1 LRLVLAHLDTR
12 SYSIF
17 ALVNIEQYILF
28 EDKDMIIIDKP
39 AGLQVERDRFGH
51 PSLEEEVQNYL
62 EKYHRNHY
70 LGIVHRID
78 RPVNGVIVLAKTL
91 SMLKQLQQQMQED
104 DWDKIYRGVVIG
116 SMPSSMGKIEN
127 YLLKDPKQKKALIFD
142 EYMVEAKKSSLRYA
156 VLEEKDG
163 KTLLEIQLI
172 TGRYHQIRAQL
183 GHMDRPIVGDKLYG
197 STVELENKI
206 LLQAYSL
213 NFSHPKTGAELEIVC
228 REPLRI

>member
-1 LRLVLAHLDTR
+1 M
-12 SYSIF
+12 
-17 ALVNIEQYILF
+17 NIEPHILF
-28 EDKDMIIIDKP
+28 EDKDILVIDKP

-51 PSLEEEVQNYL
+51 PSLEEDVQNYL

-91 SMLKQLQQQMQED
+91 KMLKLLQQQMMAD
-104 DWDKIYRGVVIG
+104 SWKKTYRAVIAG
-116 SMPSSMGKIEN
+116 AMPSAMGKLEH
-127 YLLKDPKQKKALIFD
+127 YLLKDSKQKKAIIFD
-142 EYMVEAKKSSLRYA
+142 NEQAETKKSLLRYA

-163 KTLLEIQLI
+163 KSLVEIQLI

-183 GHMDRPIVGDKLYG
+183 GHIGRPVIGDKLYG
-197 STVELENKI
+197 YKPDSYLGELENKI

-213 NFSHPKTGAELEIVC
+213 RFTHPKTGEELELKVK
-228 REPLRI
+228 EQLAL

>member
-1 LRLVLAHLDTR
+1 MKIDDH
-12 SYSIF
+12 
-17 ALVNIEQYILF
+17 ILF
-28 EDKDMIIIDKP
+28 EDKYLLVIDKP

-91 SMLKQLQQQMQED
+91 PILKQLQLQMQED
-104 DWDKIYRGVVIG
+104 DWDKIYRGIVPG
-116 SMPSSMGKIEN
+116 HMPAAMGKIEN

-142 EYMVEAKKSSLRYA
+142 EYEPEAKKSALRYA
-156 VLEEKDG
+156 VLEEKQG
-163 KTLLEIQLI
+163 KSLLEIQLI

-183 GHMDRPIVGDKLYG
+183 GHMDRPIIGDKLYG
-197 STVELENKI
+197 STIEMESKI

-213 NFSHPKTGAELEIVC
+213 AFSHPKTGEAIEVKVKD
-228 REPLRI
+228 PLVLD

>member
-1 LRLVLAHLDTR
+1 
-12 SYSIF
+12 
-17 ALVNIEQYILF
+17 VNIEEYILF
-28 EDKDMIIIDKP
+28 EDKDILIIDKP

-70 LGIVHRID
+70 VGIVHRID

-91 SMLKQLQQQMQED
+91 SMLKQLQLQMQEN
-104 DWDKIYRGVVIG
+104 DWDKIYRGIVIG
-116 SMPSSMGKIEN
+116 SMPSSMGKVEN
-127 YLLKDPKQKKALIFD
+127 YLLKDPRQKKALIFD
-142 EYMVEAKKSSLRYA
+142 DYEVEAKKASLRYA
-156 VLEEKDG
+156 VLEEKED

-183 GHMDRPIVGDKLYG
+183 GHMDRPIIGDKLYG
-197 STVELENKI
+197 SKVEIENKI

-213 NFSHPKTGAELEIVC
+213 SFSHPKTDEALEIVTKF
-228 REPLRI
+228 PLTL